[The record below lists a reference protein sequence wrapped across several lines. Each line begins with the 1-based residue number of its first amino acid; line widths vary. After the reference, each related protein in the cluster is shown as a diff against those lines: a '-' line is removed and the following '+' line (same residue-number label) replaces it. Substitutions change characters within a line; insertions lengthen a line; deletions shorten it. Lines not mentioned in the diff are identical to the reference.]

1 MPDTHTIRSFIA
13 FCFPENIIFRIKKLQ
28 EEMQKYKLKIRW
40 VEPKNI
46 HLTLKFLGNISH
58 ESIEKAG
65 RVINETAGEQKP
77 VSLIAKGIGVFPGI
91 KHPRIIWVG
100 VGRGTDRL
108 IELQKNLDKKLVKA
122 GFSKDKKPFTS
133 HITIGRVNGK
143 NVPENLMN
151 AMAALK
157 GFESEEFIADH
168 IDMYKSDLKHGGPV
182 YTRLMSVPFLEDII

>member
-13 FCFPENIIFRIKKLQ
+13 LCFPENIISRIKKLQ

-46 HLTLKFLGNISH
+46 HLTLKFLGNISD

-133 HITIGRVNGK
+133 HITIGRVKGK
-143 NVPENLMN
+143 NIPENLMN